1 MKFPSNLNE
10 LINSGITLTNKE
22 AQLVEEYIFSIQEK
36 VSPYQLNSSRGRA
49 VIGLGSPF
57 K

>member
-10 LINSGITLTNKE
+10 LINSGITLTDKE